1 MTEVETAKM
10 SERGQV
16 IIPKGVRDYI
26 GAKENT
32 IFTVMPLDK
41 ETIVMKKLDKMK
53 LIQEFK
59 SIRKTTEKLTPEEIN
74 KEIKDVLARPR
85 IKLNLVE
92 QKFVLNN
99 FEKFSK
105 KISTS
110 SKFDIIKDDPAD
122 NKFLECAVDSKADY
136 IISGDNH
143 LLKLKEFKGI
153 KIITPAEFV
162 KTHKND

>member
-26 GAKENT
+26 RAKENT

-74 KEIKDVLARPR
+74 KEIKEAR
-85 IKLNLVE
+85 K
-92 QKFVLNN
+92 
-99 FEKFSK
+99 
-105 KISTS
+105 
-110 SKFDIIKDDPAD
+110 
-122 NKFLECAVDSKADY
+122 
-136 IISGDNH
+136 
-143 LLKLKEFKGI
+143 
-153 KIITPAEFV
+153 
-162 KTHKND
+162 